1 MHGIQRERR
10 WDTGQGGADDGVARI
25 LVRYSDGKV
34 LEFVPDARRDT
45 FSEDDILEL
54 KKVFDRASST
64 AEWAEL
70 SEDPSRRA

>member
-10 WDTGQGGADDGVARI
+10 WDQGPGNDDGVARI
-25 LVRYSDGKV
+25 LVRYGDGRL
-34 LEFVPDARRDT
+34 LEFIPDARRPT

-54 KKVFDRASST
+54 KKAFDKASSN

-70 SEDPSRRA
+70 DADPSRRA

>member
-1 MHGIQRERR
+1 MHGIQRERK
-10 WDTGQGGADDGVARI
+10 WDTGPEGSDDGVARI
-25 LVRYSDGKV
+25 LVRYGDGRV

>member
-10 WDTGQGGADDGVARI
+10 WDAGPTSDDGVARI
-25 LVRYSDGKV
+25 LVRYADGRV
-34 LEFVPDARRDT
+34 LEFVPDARRTT

-54 KKVFDRASST
+54 KKVFDRAAST

-70 SEDPSRRA
+70 SEDPGQRA

>member
-10 WDTGQGGADDGVARI
+10 WDVGPDSDDGVARI
-25 LVRYSDGKV
+25 LVRYEGGRM
-34 LEFVPDARRDT
+34 LEFVPDARRKT

-54 KKVFDRASST
+54 KKVISRAAST

-70 SEDPSRRA
+70 SEDSSQRS